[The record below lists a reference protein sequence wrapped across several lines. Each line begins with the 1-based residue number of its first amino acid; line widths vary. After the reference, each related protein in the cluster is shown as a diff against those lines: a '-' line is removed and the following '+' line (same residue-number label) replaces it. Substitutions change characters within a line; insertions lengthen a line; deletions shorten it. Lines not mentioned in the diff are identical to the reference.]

1 MASTVDHIQRGES
14 FERPLSVANGV
25 HSAMAVRGEAN
36 EERSLHIAPLRS
48 GRQGVG
54 YDAGVDTNRLKQ
66 EHSWNAKGDGRG
78 SRNRVRPHRSGPP
91 VMING
96 IGSPRS
102 GWGSAGF
109 GAGPI
114 FHGAHV
120 R

>member
-54 YDAGVDTNRLKQ
+54 YDAGLDTNRLKQ
-66 EHSWNAKGDGRG
+66 EHSWNAKGDG
-78 SRNRVRPHRSGPP
+78 
-91 VMING
+91 
-96 IGSPRS
+96 
-102 GWGSAGF
+102 
-109 GAGPI
+109 
-114 FHGAHV
+114 
-120 R
+120 